1 MYVLAPL
8 FSLAGSGDY
17 LVRGDSSY
25 MLDKSPRWSSEQDHQ
40 SPSPHTLTNGL
51 LPSSSSS
58 TFSNK
63 PGLVSAIQ
71 DVIWISNFALFLRS
85 VSGVIDLC

>member
-51 LPSSSSS
+51 LPSSSS
-58 TFSNK
+58 TYTNK
-63 PGLVSAIQ
+63 PGVVWAIP
-71 DVIWISNFALFLRS
+71 DAIWISSFALFLLS
-85 VSGVIDLC
+85 VSGAIDLC